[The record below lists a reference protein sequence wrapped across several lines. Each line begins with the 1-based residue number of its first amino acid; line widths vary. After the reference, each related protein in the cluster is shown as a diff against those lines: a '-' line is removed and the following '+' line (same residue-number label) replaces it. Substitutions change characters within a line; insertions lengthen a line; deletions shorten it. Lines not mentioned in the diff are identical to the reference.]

1 MNRSWNS
8 KFVFE
13 VILRSL
19 SVCFLGWSLSVSS
32 AFASNLEGKLSNDL
46 IRALNQQDESVGII
60 VMMEPV
66 LPLPTQLMGELT
78 VSQKQ
83 KLIKERAI
91 RSQSAMREFV
101 NERVS
106 QRTLT
111 GEKSLSKYKFFWNM
125 NGFMAQA
132 TPETV
137 VEIADRPEVKKI
149 HLDRTIK
156 LLPTRRVA
164 GREEAGKFT
173 YGLEKIGVP
182 ELRSSRSE
190 ITGKDVI
197 VGILDTGIDPEHSDL
212 KGKMIAY
219 KDFTSSSTKPS
230 DEHGHGTH
238 VAGTISGGDASGT
251 HIGVAPSVKLVIAK
265 VFSASGSAT
274 LSGLLRAMEWIVDP
288 DGDPK
293 TNDRPRVVN
302 NSWGGGAQSDIKD
315 DPFYQ
320 AVQTWVEMDIF
331 PSFAA
336 GNEGPSA
343 ETIGSPG
350 CLPNAFAV
358 GATDDADKIA
368 RFSSRGPVEMVIDGK
383 RTKYTKPDISAPGVN
398 IYSSLPDGQYEAW
411 SGTSMATPHV
421 TGAIALL
428 YQIKPDLT
436 IQQVRDLIT
445 KTSQDLGQQGMDDSF
460 GHGRM
465 QINATVDQ
473 IGSEHI
479 ETGPVDRD
487 QDGQLE
493 FDW

>member
-1 MNRSWNS
+1 MNLSWNPKS
-8 KFVFE
+8 IFG
-13 VILRSL
+13 VILRSI
-19 SVCFLGWSLSVSS
+19 SVCFFGWSLSVSDAS
-32 AFASNLEGKLSNDL
+32 ASSLESKLSTDL
-46 IRALNQQDESVGII
+46 IRALNQGGESVGIV

-66 LPLPTQLMGELT
+66 LPLPTNLMGELT
-78 VSQKQ
+78 VNQKQ
-83 KLIKERAI
+83 KLMKDRAL
-91 RSQSAMREFV
+91 RSQSSMRDYV
-101 NERVS
+101 NDLVS
-106 QRTLT
+106 QRTLM
-111 GEKSLSKYKFFWNM
+111 GERPLSKYKFFWNV

-132 TPETV
+132 TPETI
-137 VEIADRPEVKKI
+137 VEMAERAEVKKI
-149 HLDRTIK
+149 LLDRTIR

-164 GREEAGKFT
+164 GDLSGEKFT

-182 ELRSSRSE
+182 ELRAQRSE
-190 ITGKDVI
+190 ISGKDVV
-197 VGILDTGIDPEHSDL
+197 VGILDTGIDPEHPDL

-238 VAGTISGGDASGT
+238 VAGTIAGGSASGT

-274 LSGLLRAMEWIVDP
+274 LSGLLRAMEWVIDP

-302 NSWGGGAQSDIKD
+302 NSWGGGAQSDVKD

-320 AVQTWVEMDIF
+320 AVQAWVEMDIF

-358 GATDDADKIA
+358 GATDDQDQIA
-368 RFSSRGPVEMVIDGK
+368 RFSSRGPVEMVVDGK
-383 RTKYTKPDISAPGVN
+383 KTKYTKPDISAPGVN
-398 IYSSLPDGQYEAW
+398 IFSSLPRGDYEAW

-428 YQIKPDLT
+428 YQVKPDLS
-436 IQQVRDLIT
+436 IQQVKDLLT
-445 KTSQDLGQQGMDDSF
+445 KSSTDLGQQGMDNSF

-465 QINATVDQ
+465 QINKTVDQ
-473 IGSEHI
+473 IGSGLEI
-479 ETGPVDRD
+479 NPNDRD
-487 QDGQLE
+487 GDGQLE